1 VYLLIP
7 LKYSMSKNKKSSS
20 QPVDASQQS
29 RKVALNMLLAV
40 LKDGQSLSMLN
51 HLGEHLL
58 SRDAA
63 FARMIS
69 FGVLRFYQQLE
80 AQLKPLMKKPL
91 KAKDLDV
98 QLVMLM
104 ALYQI
109 QHMRVPD
116 YAVVDGA
123 VKYIRKSK
131 KQWAASMVNA
141 VLRNFIR
148 QQEAAAERASAGAKG
163 KNVQQS
169 DEAVYSHPQWI
180 IDRLRNDW
188 PDNWG
193 EILLAN
199 NQQAPMTLRVNQQK
213 KSAAEYSEVLSGCDI
228 SAAILDD
235 MPAALIL
242 DEARDV
248 KQLPGFDEGWFSVQ
262 DAGAQLAAQIL
273 QPEKG
278 DHILDA
284 CAAPGGKT
292 AHMFE
297 LQPDIQIT
305 ALDISE
311 SRLERVQENCQRLGF
326 SPKLIAADAIA
337 TEEWWDGEPY
347 DKILL
352 DVPCSASG
360 VIRRHP
366 DIKHLRRDEDIDV
379 LQQTQREILLKNWRL
394 LKPGGRLL
402 YATCSVFKAENEK
415 QIEWFLDRCLDA
427 RLVDVSLAGETASKA
442 EPSIAS
448 LGIQLFPTKQTND
461 GFYYALL
468 QKSTE

>member
-1 VYLLIP
+1 
-7 LKYSMSKNKKSSS
+7 MSKNKKSSS
-20 QPVDASQQS
+20 QPVEASQQS

-58 SRDAA
+58 PRDAA

-80 AQLKPLMKKPL
+80 AQLKPLMKKSL

-109 QHMRVPD
+109 QYMRVPD

-148 QQEAAAERASAGAKG
+148 QQEAAAERESVGVES
-163 KNVQQS
+163 NSIQQA
-169 DEAVYSHPQWI
+169 DEAKYSHPQWM
-180 IDRLRNDW
+180 IDRLREDW
-188 PDNWG
+188 PDSWRQ
-193 EILLAN
+193 ILLAN
-199 NQQAPMTLRVNQQK
+199 NQQAPMTLRINQQK
-213 KSAAEYSEVLSGCDI
+213 KTADEYSEVLSGYDI
-228 SAAILDD
+228 GSAKLDD

-248 KQLPGFDEGWFSVQ
+248 KQLPGFEEGWFSVQ

-273 QPEKG
+273 QPDEN
-278 DHILDA
+278 DRILDA

-297 LQPDIQIT
+297 LQPSIQVT

-311 SRLERVQENCQRLGF
+311 SRLERVQENCQRLDF
-326 SPKLIAADAIA
+326 SPELIVADAIA
-337 TEEWWDGEPY
+337 TEDWWSGELY

-379 LQQTQREILLKNWRL
+379 LQQTQREILLKNWLL
-394 LKPGGRLL
+394 LKPGGKLL
-402 YATCSVFKAENEK
+402 YATCSMFKAENEK
-415 QIEWFLDRCLDA
+415 QIEWFLDSCKDA
-427 RLVDVSLAGETASKA
+427 RLVEVSPVSETASQVKS
-442 EPSIAS
+442 PVAS
-448 LGIQLFPTKQTND
+448 LGIQLFPMKQTND

-468 QKSTE
+468 QKSAE

>member
-1 VYLLIP
+1 
-7 LKYSMSKNKKSSS
+7 MSKNKKSSS
-20 QPVDASQQS
+20 QPVEASQQS

-40 LKDGQSLSMLN
+40 LKDGQSLSALA

-58 SRDAA
+58 PRDAA

-80 AQLKPLMKKPL
+80 AQLKPLMKKSL

-109 QHMRVPD
+109 QYMRVPD

-123 VKYIRKSK
+123 VKCIRKSK

-148 QQEAAAERASAGAKG
+148 QQEAAAERESVNAEPL
-163 KNVQQS
+163 VIQQA
-169 DEAVYSHPQWI
+169 DEAKYSHPQWI
-180 IDRLRNDW
+180 IDRLKNDW
-188 PDNWG
+188 SDNWH

-213 KSAAEYSEVLSGCDI
+213 KSADDYSELLSGCDI
-228 SAAILDD
+228 SSEKLAD
-235 MPAALIL
+235 MPSALIL
-242 DEARDV
+242 DEAKDV
-248 KQLPGFDEGWFSVQ
+248 RQLPGFEEGWFSVQ

-273 QPEKG
+273 QPAAG
-278 DHILDA
+278 DRILDA

-297 LQPDIQIT
+297 LQPGIQVT

-311 SRLERVQENCQRLGF
+311 TRLERVQENCLRLGF
-326 SPKLIAADAIA
+326 APELIVADAIA
-337 TEEWWDGEPY
+337 TEEWWDGELF

-366 DIKHLRRDEDIDV
+366 DIKHLRRDEDIEA
-379 LQQTQREILLKNWRL
+379 LQQTQREILLKNWCL

-402 YATCSVFKAENEK
+402 YATCSLFKAENEK
-415 QIEWFLDRCLDA
+415 QIEWFLDRTKEACLLDTL
-427 RLVDVSLAGETASKA
+427 LVGAATSEKESLK
-442 EPSIAS
+442 AS
-448 LGIQLFPTKQTND
+448 LGIQLFPTAQTND

-468 QKSTE
+468 QKSAE

>member
-1 VYLLIP
+1 
-7 LKYSMSKNKKSSS
+7 MSKNKKSSS
-20 QPVDASQQS
+20 QPVEASQQS

-40 LKDGQSLSMLN
+40 LRDGQSLSMLA

-58 SRDAA
+58 PRDAA

-80 AQLKPLMKKPL
+80 AQLKPLMKKSL
-91 KAKDLDV
+91 KVKDLDV

-109 QHMRVPD
+109 QYMRVPD

-148 QQEAAAERASAGAKG
+148 QQEAAAERELVDVEAKIT
-163 KNVQQS
+163 QQT
-169 DEAVYSHPQWI
+169 DEAQYSHPQWI
-180 IDRLRNDW
+180 IDRLKNDW
-188 PDNWG
+188 PECWR

-213 KSAAEYSEVLSGCDI
+213 KSTDDYREVLSACDI
-228 SAAILDD
+228 NSAKLADA
-235 MPAALIL
+235 PAALIL

-248 KQLPGFDEGWFSVQ
+248 KQLPGFEEGWFSVQ
-262 DAGAQLAAQIL
+262 DAGAQWAAQIL
-273 QPEKG
+273 QPAAG
-278 DHILDA
+278 DRILDA

-292 AHMFE
+292 AHLFE

-305 ALDISE
+305 ALDISQ
-311 SRLERVQENCQRLGF
+311 SRLERVHENCQRLGF
-326 SPKLIAADAIA
+326 KPELIAADAIA
-337 TEEWWDGEPY
+337 TEEWWDGEPF

-366 DIKHLRRDEDIDV
+366 DIKHLRRDDDIEI

-402 YATCSVFKAENEK
+402 YATCSVFKAENEN
-415 QIEWFLDRCLDA
+415 QIAWFLERVKDA
-427 RLVDVSLAGETASKA
+427 CLVDALAASSVVAGKKPVA
-442 EPSIAS
+442 AS
-448 LGIQLFPTKQTND
+448 LGIQLFPTAQTND

-468 QKSTE
+468 QKSAE